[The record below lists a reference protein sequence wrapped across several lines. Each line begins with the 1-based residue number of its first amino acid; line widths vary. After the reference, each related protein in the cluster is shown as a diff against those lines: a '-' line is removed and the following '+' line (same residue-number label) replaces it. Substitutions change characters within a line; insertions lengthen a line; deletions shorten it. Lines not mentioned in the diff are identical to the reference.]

1 MLNDIRIKKA
11 MQAVV
16 VFILLS
22 MVLYTGIVVKQLTA
36 QDRQLIR
43 LHKEISVVLDNTH
56 EMRFYLSQMGQFLSD
71 AVATGNSES
80 LNEAHR
86 AADKFKS
93 HLEKAIKAD
102 TVPDHLQKLKE
113 LGPKFEVFYNLG
125 FEMTNHYMENRRSEG
140 NKLMEKFDAM
150 SIELTKAV
158 ADITQ
163 IHVQVMGTNLGK
175 AVAASET
182 LRMLAVVIG
191 LIVATFTAG
200 AMLWLTRKINV
211 PLGRS
216 VEVANTLAG
225 GNLTVTIE
233 ASSKDETGQLLNA
246 MKEMAEKIKKII
258 AEVKTTA
265 DNVASASEQLSASSE
280 QMSRGVVEQSGRA
293 SQIATSSSEMSQTVI
308 DVAKNASTIAS
319 SAADTAKVAQEGE
332 SVVSRSVE
340 EVKAIAATVSESAQ
354 MVSALGERSKQI
366 GEIVSVINDIAD
378 QTNLLALNA
387 AIEAARAG
395 EQGRGFAVVADEV
408 RKLAERTTKAT
419 KEISGM
425 IKTIQAET
433 GTAVTAMDEGTRK
446 VQNGVRL
453 ANEAGDALKEI
464 VTGVENVTDMIS
476 HIATSAEE
484 QSATTDEITQNMDSI
499 AEVAKTNVAAIGE
512 VSRATNEMSR
522 LAAELKGLVV
532 NFKIEHASERL
543 PVTRAASGSRKTAEV
558 KQFPLLKK
566 ASGQS

>member
-408 RKLAERTTKAT
+408 RKLAERTAKAT
-419 KEISGM
+419 SEISGM
-425 IKTIQAET
+425 ITAIQDEVDK
-433 GTAVTAMDEGTRK
+433 AVHAMDEGTKR
-446 VQNGVRL
+446 VN
-453 ANEAGDALKEI
+453 
-464 VTGVENVTDMIS
+464 TGVEYSEKAGESLHNIVSSVNGLQSMVQQ
-476 HIATSAEE
+476 IA
-484 QSATTDEITQNMDSI
+484 SATE
-499 AEVAKTNVAAIGE
+499 
-512 VSRATNEMSR
+512 EMSTVSEQISGDIETI
-522 LAAELKGLVV
+522 ASVSKETSTGAEQ
-532 NFKIEHASERL
+532 IAHASSDLARL
-543 PVTRAASGSRKTAEV
+543 STKLAEIV
-558 KQFPLLKK
+558 GQFKV
-566 ASGQS
+566 